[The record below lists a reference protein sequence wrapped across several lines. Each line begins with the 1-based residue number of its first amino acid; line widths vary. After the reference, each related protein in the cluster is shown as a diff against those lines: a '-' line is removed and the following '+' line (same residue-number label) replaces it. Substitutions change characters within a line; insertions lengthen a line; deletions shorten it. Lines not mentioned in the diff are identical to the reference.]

1 MVDEENVAEEAPD
14 IEVAAPALPDEP
26 VAAPANCTG
35 ELVLLPHVEGTTFNQ
50 YQCQTCGQIV
60 TVSLE
65 DLDEYGLPTE
75 HSPLIN

>member
-1 MVDEENVAEEAPD
+1 MVDEENTTEDAPVED
-14 IEVAAPALPDEP
+14 APALPDEL
-26 VAAPANCTG
+26 VASPANCTG

-75 HSPLIN
+75 HSPVIG